1 MNSKTCRE
9 VRREIDE
16 SDRGLHLSG
25 EIVSH
30 VTSCAPC
37 RQFQHERSQLR
48 ELVGSLEPVTAPPDF
63 DMRLRARIAAER
75 QRPARS
81 SFFPQFLMSTPAMA
95 AVALVVVVAASI
107 VWFSQR
113 NRSQSSVAANGSSSQ
128 PTKSPEAGLPGKS
141 DPTAPIVAG
150 VINPEAPS
158 TIDPVGVPRAVN
170 RRTGE
175 VSTARTRSSAGDFDV
190 KPAMTISRTVD
201 SPGEVSLSAPDKP
214 MVVSVEDDS
223 GARRSISLPAVSFG
237 SQRLVDNR
245 VPVSTNGRVW

>member
-16 SDRGLHLSG
+16 SDLRLSLSA
-25 EIVSH
+25 EVVTH
-30 VTSCAPC
+30 VASCAPC
-37 RQFQHERSQLR
+37 RQFQHERSRLR

-95 AVALVVVVAASI
+95 AVALVIVLAASI

-113 NRSQSSVAANGSSSQ
+113 NRSQSPLTATGSSSQ
-128 PTKSPEAGLPGKS
+128 PTKSSEAGLPVKS
-141 DPTAPIVAG
+141 EATAPIVAD
-150 VINPEAPS
+150 VTNPETADS
-158 TIDPVGVPRAVN
+158 VNHGDVPRALHRSN
-170 RRTGE
+170 E
-175 VSTARTRSSAGDFDV
+175 VAMARPRSLAGDFDV
-190 KPAMTISRTVD
+190 RPAMTISRTVD

-214 MVVSVEDDS
+214 MVVSVEDES
-223 GARRSISLPAVSFG
+223 GVRRNISLPPVSFG